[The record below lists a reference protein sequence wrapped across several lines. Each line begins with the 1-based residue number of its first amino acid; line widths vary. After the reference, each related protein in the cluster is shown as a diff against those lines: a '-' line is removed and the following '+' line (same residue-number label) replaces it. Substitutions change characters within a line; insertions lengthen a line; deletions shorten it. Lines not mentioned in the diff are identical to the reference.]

1 MIPQVGCLLAL
12 PDTQEVADFLR
23 LLALL
28 EGPCA
33 EMAAERATD
42 QSVDGLKSPVTEF
55 MAVADGQLNA
65 E

>member
-1 MIPQVGCLLAL
+1 
-12 PDTQEVADFLR
+12 
-23 LLALL
+23 
-28 EGPCA
+28 
-33 EMAAERATD
+33 MAAERATD